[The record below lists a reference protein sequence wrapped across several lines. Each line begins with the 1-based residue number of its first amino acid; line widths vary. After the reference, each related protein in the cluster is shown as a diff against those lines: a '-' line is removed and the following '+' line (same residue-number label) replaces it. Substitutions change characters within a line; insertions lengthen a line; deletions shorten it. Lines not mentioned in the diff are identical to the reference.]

1 MNHDQESYPF
11 KFVSSFIQYFMK
23 LNIFQQVAI
32 MALAVIVLATT
43 DLPAQKKKK
52 NKNKEATEQTESDK
66 SKDENGK
73 NGIKPYDEVITDE
86 AETDEGLFW
95 VHKVDDIYY
104 YEIPDSLMGREMLM
118 VTRIAKSA
126 DKLGYGGEKANTQ
139 VLRWQKKD
147 KKILLRVVSYNNVAN
162 DSLPIYE
169 SVRNSNFE
177 PILFAFDIKAF
188 SPDSSNIVIEI
199 NDLFTKDVQALGLQ
213 KSKRER
219 YKVSSLEKD
228 RSYIESIKSYPL
240 NIEARHVMTYS
251 AKEPPS
257 NSSVGAISLEINNS
271 MLLLPEKPMQP
282 RIYDQ
287 RVGWFTLTQTD
298 YGLDEQ
304 KAAKKTYLA
313 RWRLEPKDPEAFKRG
328 ELVEPVKPIV
338 YYIDPATPEK
348 WRPYLKQGVE
358 DWNEAFEQAG
368 FKNAI
373 MAKDPPSPEEDPEWS
388 PEDARYSVIRYY
400 ASPVQNAYG
409 PHVSDPRSGEIIES
423 DIGWFHN
430 VMNLLRNWFF
440 IQTAAVN
447 EDARKVKF
455 DDEMMGQLIRF
466 VAAHEV
472 GHTLGLPHNMGSSPA
487 YPVDSLRSPSFTEE
501 HGTAPSI
508 MDYARFNYIAQPGDG
523 VNRFY
528 PKIGEYDLYAIK
540 WGYRPIPD
548 AESAEEEKVTL
559 DQWILEKA
567 GDPLYRFGARSFI
580 DPSAQTEDL
589 GDDAIRASAYGIENL
604 KRIIPNLFEWTAD
617 KGKNYDDLDEMYN
630 QVLSQFNRYMGHV
643 RTNVGGIYRYNKTY
657 DQDGVVFTHVPE
669 SKQKECV
676 KFLNDQLF
684 KTPVWIIN
692 KEILS
697 RIDFTGAVEKI
708 RTTQVRTLNS
718 LYSFDRMGRMLEN
731 EALNGRDAYSILEMM
746 ADVRNGIWSELKG
759 ARSIDLYRRNLQ
771 KAYIDRLEY
780 LLTEDYEES
789 LFSPTKVDVS
799 QSDIRSVAKADL
811 NILKRNI
818 RAALPGMIDRMS
830 KYHLEDVAHRI
841 EMILEPK

>member
-1 MNHDQESYPF
+1 
-11 KFVSSFIQYFMK
+11 MK
-23 LNIFQQVAI
+23 RNIFKRAAI
-32 MALAVIVLATT
+32 LALALTVIVFC
-43 DLPAQKKKK
+43 DLSAQKKKK
-52 NKNKEATEQTESDK
+52 GKDKGKTELTESDK
-66 SKDENGK
+66 PKDK
-73 NGIKPYDEVITDE
+73 NGIKPYDEVITKE
-86 AETDEGLFW
+86 AKTDEGLFK
-95 VHKVDDIYY
+95 VHKVEDNYY

-118 VTRIAKSA
+118 VTRIAKTA

-147 KKILLRVVSYNNVAN
+147 NKILLRVVSYNNVAN

-177 PILFAFDIKAF
+177 PILAAFDIKAF
-188 SPDSSNIVIEI
+188 SPDSSNIVIEV
-199 NDLFTKDVQALGLQ
+199 NDLFTKDVKALGLQ
-213 KSKRER
+213 KWRRER
-219 YKVSSLEKD
+219 YKVSSLDKD
-228 RSYIESIKSYPL
+228 RSYIESIKSYPI

-257 NSSVGAISLEINNS
+257 NASVGAISLEINNS
-271 MLLLPEKPMQP
+271 MVLLPEEPMQP

-313 RWRLEPKDPEAFKRG
+313 RWRLDPKDTEAFTRG
-328 ELVEPVKPIV
+328 ELVEPVKQIV

-358 DWNEAFEQAG
+358 DWNEAFELAG

-373 MAKDPPSPEEDPEWS
+373 IAKDPPSPEEDPEWS
-388 PEDARYSVIRYY
+388 PEDARYSVIRYF

-409 PHVSDPRSGEIIES
+409 PHVSDPRSGEILES

-430 VMNLLRNWFF
+430 VMNLLRNWYF

-487 YPVDSLRSPSFTEE
+487 YPVDSLRSPSFMAT

-508 MDYARFNYIAQPGDG
+508 MDYARFNYVAQPGDG
-523 VNRFY
+523 VTNFY

-540 WGYRPIPD
+540 WGYRPLPD
-548 AESAEEEKVTL
+548 AGSAEEEKETL

-580 DPSAQTEDL
+580 DPSSQTEDL
-589 GDDAIRASAYGIENL
+589 GDDVVRASAYGIENL
-604 KRIIPNLFEWTAD
+604 KRIVPNLFEWTAD

-643 RTNVGGIYRYNKTY
+643 RSNVGGIYRYNKTF
-657 DQDGVVFTHVPE
+657 DQDGEVFTHVPE
-669 SKQKECV
+669 NKQKACV
-676 KFLNDQLF
+676 RFLNDQLF
-684 KTPVWIIN
+684 KTPEWIID

-697 RIDFTGAVEKI
+697 RIDFTGAVDKI
-708 RTTQVRTLNS
+708 RTSQVRTLNS

-731 EALNGRDAYSILEMM
+731 EALNGRSAYTILEMM
-746 ADVRNGIWSELKG
+746 TDVRNGIWSELKG
-759 ARSIDLYRRNLQ
+759 ARSIALYRRNLQ

-780 LLTEDYEES
+780 LLTEDYKPGF
-789 LFSPTKVDVS
+789 FSPTKVDVS
-799 QSDIRSVAKADL
+799 QSDIRSAAKADL
-811 NILKRNI
+811 KLLQRNI
-818 RAALPGMIDRMS
+818 RAAVPGITDRIS
-830 KYHLEDVAHRI
+830 KYHLEDVANRI
-841 EMILEPK
+841 ELILEPK